1 MSVCKGGEEMACW
14 RGGKEREWGVCV
26 VGWRERGREGR
37 GGDLGGREGELN
49 GMRDGE
55 RFGGVR
61 VEEEKKMQKWT
72 TGGRERAIAMLMET
86 ASEAVHVLL

>member
-1 MSVCKGGEEMACW
+1 M
-14 RGGKEREWGVCV
+14 GVCV

-37 GGDLGGREGELN
+37 GDDFGGREGELN

-55 RFGGVR
+55 RFGGLR

-72 TGGRERAIAMLMET
+72 TGRRERAIAMLMET
-86 ASEAVHVLL
+86 GSEAVHVLL